1 MDFAPVQLLLLGL
14 NGPGQ
19 PDHTRKQFRSLNVK
33 LSEEDD
39 YGKRIAV
46 QMSGDPLTFPV
57 TLKSSR
63 AEEVFW
69 LRHEN
74 VPQITLEGALLFD
87 FDFFSSSGMGGA
99 LGPCLNT
106 MEVEEYFTPKLWF
119 YNLYAG
125 LPLSR

>member
-1 MDFAPVQLLLLGL
+1 MTMGRGLLCKCQET
-14 NGPGQ
+14 PSHFQ
-19 PDHTRKQFRSLNVK
+19 SL
-33 LSEEDD
+33 
-39 YGKRIAV
+39 
-46 QMSGDPLTFPV
+46 
-57 TLKSSR
+57 SR
-63 AEEVFW
+63 AAGGEVFW

-87 FDFFSSSGMGGA
+87 FDFFSSSGMGWGGA